1 LGYHPNVQ
9 RLVGMRFV
17 AVALYALF
25 LVTAPFEHHDFSCEL
40 KTPLHC
46 TACVSTSVGADPDT
60 SDPLGLPQLSDAGA
74 TAAPIVLGESA
85 IFAVRSTGRSP
96 PYPS

>member
-1 LGYHPNVQ
+1 MLGS
-9 RLVGMRFV
+9 RFV
-17 AVALYALF
+17 GIALYALF

-46 TACVSTSVGADPDT
+46 TACTSTSLGSDPHT
-60 SDPLGLPQLSDAGA
+60 SDPLGIPRLSDAGA
-74 TAAPIVLGESA
+74 STAEVELAQSA

-96 PYPS
+96 PYTS